1 MTGHAPVMVAEALR
15 WLEPARGGVFVDCTL
30 GLGGHSQALLEG
42 GASRVIAID
51 RDTEAIAMARERLD
65 AYGDRV
71 DIAHANYRDLGAVL
85 DARGVAAVDG
95 VLADLGVSSMQ
106 LDAVERGFS
115 FRGDAPLDM
124 RMDRSQGP
132 TAADRLRE
140 VSEGELADVIYQYGE
155 ERHSRRIARALVR
168 ARDERPVSTTGELAA
183 IVRRSVPHRGYQR
196 IDPATRTFQ
205 ALRIWVNGELE
216 GLEQFVRDAVLRLRA
231 GARLVVIAF
240 HSLEDRIVKHTL
252 RALDREAGTV
262 RVLTARPEIAGE
274 DEIARNPRA
283 RSAKLRAAERLAGR
297 RSLTMDF
304 EHAIK
309 MDVRNNPIV
318 RELDQARQ
326 RELWRWMLVGGA
338 LVGVILF
345 SLWQRFSVMRVAT
358 QIESTER
365 ELAQARELQRRLR
378 LDVERLSA
386 PRRIEQLALRAHM
399 VRADRTTT
407 RIIVRPAAASG
418 GEQVAA
424 HGEPQIAAVIARRR
438 DEAHR

>member
-95 VLADLGVSSMQ
+95 VLADLGVSSLQ

-155 ERHSRRIARALVR
+155 ERHSRRIARALIR

-216 GLEQFVRDAVLRLRA
+216 GLEQFVRDAERRLRA

-240 HSLEDRIVKHTL
+240 HSLEDRIVKHTF
-252 RALDREAGTV
+252 RALQSESAPLL
-262 RVLTARPEIAGE
+262 RVLTKRPLVPTEAE
-274 DEIARNPRA
+274 VDRNPRA
-283 RSAKLRAAERLAGR
+283 RSAKLRAAE
-297 RSLTMDF
+297 
-304 EHAIK
+304 
-309 MDVRNNPIV
+309 
-318 RELDQARQ
+318 
-326 RELWRWMLVGGA
+326 
-338 LVGVILF
+338 
-345 SLWQRFSVMRVAT
+345 
-358 QIESTER
+358 
-365 ELAQARELQRRLR
+365 
-378 LDVERLSA
+378 
-386 PRRIEQLALRAHM
+386 
-399 VRADRTTT
+399 
-407 RIIVRPAAASG
+407 
-418 GEQVAA
+418 
-424 HGEPQIAAVIARRR
+424 AV
-438 DEAHR
+438 

>member
-1 MTGHAPVMVAEALR
+1 
-15 WLEPARGGVFVDCTL
+15 
-30 GLGGHSQALLEG
+30 
-42 GASRVIAID
+42 
-51 RDTEAIAMARERLD
+51 MARERLG

-71 DIAHANYRDLGAVL
+71 DIAHANFRDLGAVL
-85 DARGVAAVDG
+85 DARGLAEVDG

-155 ERHSRRIARALVR
+155 ERHSRRIARALIR

-216 GLEQFVRDAVLRLRA
+216 GLEQFVRDAVRRLRA

-283 RSAKLRAAERLAGR
+283 RSAKLRAAERMATAG
-297 RSLTMDF
+297 
-304 EHAIK
+304 A
-309 MDVRNNPIV
+309 
-318 RELDQARQ
+318 
-326 RELWRWMLVGGA
+326 
-338 LVGVILF
+338 
-345 SLWQRFSVMRVAT
+345 
-358 QIESTER
+358 
-365 ELAQARELQRRLR
+365 
-378 LDVERLSA
+378 
-386 PRRIEQLALRAHM
+386 
-399 VRADRTTT
+399 
-407 RIIVRPAAASG
+407 
-418 GEQVAA
+418 
-424 HGEPQIAAVIARRR
+424 
-438 DEAHR
+438 

>member
-30 GLGGHSQALLEG
+30 GLGGHSQALLDG
-42 GASRVIAID
+42 GASRVVAID
-51 RDTEAIAMARERLD
+51 RDAEAIGMARERLG

-85 DARGVAAVDG
+85 DARGLAAVDG

-106 LDAVERGFS
+106 LDTMERGFS

-132 TAADRLRE
+132 TAAERLRE
-140 VSEGELADVIYQYGE
+140 VGEGELADVIYQYGE

-168 ARDERPVSTTGELAA
+168 ARDEQPIATTGELAA
-183 IVRRSVPHRGYQR
+183 LVRRAVPHRGYQR

-205 ALRIWVNGELE
+205 ALRIWINGELE
-216 GLEQFVRDAVLRLRA
+216 GLERFVRDAVLRLRA

-252 RALDREAGTV
+252 RTLDREEGVV

-283 RSAKLRAAERLAGR
+283 RSAKMRAAERLA
-297 RSLTMDF
+297 TVT
-304 EHAIK
+304 A
-309 MDVRNNPIV
+309 
-318 RELDQARQ
+318 
-326 RELWRWMLVGGA
+326 
-338 LVGVILF
+338 
-345 SLWQRFSVMRVAT
+345 
-358 QIESTER
+358 
-365 ELAQARELQRRLR
+365 
-378 LDVERLSA
+378 
-386 PRRIEQLALRAHM
+386 
-399 VRADRTTT
+399 
-407 RIIVRPAAASG
+407 
-418 GEQVAA
+418 
-424 HGEPQIAAVIARRR
+424 
-438 DEAHR
+438 

>member
-30 GLGGHSQALLEG
+30 GLGGHSRALLEG

-115 FRGDAPLDM
+115 FRADAPLDM

-140 VSEGELADVIYQYGE
+140 VSEGDLADVIYQFGE
-155 ERHSRRIARALVR
+155 ERHSRRIARALIR
-168 ARDERPVSTTGELAA
+168 ARDEQPVATTGELAA

-252 RALDREAGTV
+252 RALDREAGAV
-262 RVLTARPEIAGE
+262 RVLTARPEVAGE

-283 RSAKLRAAERLAGR
+283 RSAKLRAAERLA
-297 RSLTMDF
+297 TVT
-304 EHAIK
+304 A
-309 MDVRNNPIV
+309 
-318 RELDQARQ
+318 
-326 RELWRWMLVGGA
+326 
-338 LVGVILF
+338 
-345 SLWQRFSVMRVAT
+345 
-358 QIESTER
+358 
-365 ELAQARELQRRLR
+365 
-378 LDVERLSA
+378 
-386 PRRIEQLALRAHM
+386 
-399 VRADRTTT
+399 
-407 RIIVRPAAASG
+407 
-418 GEQVAA
+418 
-424 HGEPQIAAVIARRR
+424 
-438 DEAHR
+438 

>member
-85 DARGVAAVDG
+85 DARGLAAVDG

-155 ERHSRRIARALVR
+155 ERHSRRIARALIR
-168 ARDERPVSTTGELAA
+168 AREERAVSTTGELAA

-283 RSAKLRAAERLAGR
+283 RSAKLRAAERMAPAG
-297 RSLTMDF
+297 
-304 EHAIK
+304 A
-309 MDVRNNPIV
+309 
-318 RELDQARQ
+318 
-326 RELWRWMLVGGA
+326 
-338 LVGVILF
+338 
-345 SLWQRFSVMRVAT
+345 
-358 QIESTER
+358 
-365 ELAQARELQRRLR
+365 
-378 LDVERLSA
+378 
-386 PRRIEQLALRAHM
+386 
-399 VRADRTTT
+399 
-407 RIIVRPAAASG
+407 
-418 GEQVAA
+418 
-424 HGEPQIAAVIARRR
+424 
-438 DEAHR
+438 

>member
-1 MTGHAPVMVAEALR
+1 MTGHAPVMVTEALR

-30 GLGGHSQALLEG
+30 GLGGHSQALLDG
-42 GASRVIAID
+42 GASRVVAID
-51 RDTEAIAMARERLD
+51 RDAEAIGMARERLG

-85 DARGVAAVDG
+85 DARGLTEVDG

-132 TAADRLRE
+132 TAADRLRD

-168 ARDERPVSTTGELAA
+168 ARDEGPVSTTGELAA

-216 GLEQFVRDAVLRLRA
+216 GLEPFVRDAVSRLRT

-252 RALDREAGTV
+252 RALDREEGLV
-262 RVLTARPEIAGE
+262 RVLTPRPETAGD
-274 DEIARNPRA
+274 DEVAGNPRA
-283 RSAKLRAAERLAGR
+283 RSAKLRAAERLA
-297 RSLTMDF
+297 
-304 EHAIK
+304 
-309 MDVRNNPIV
+309 
-318 RELDQARQ
+318 
-326 RELWRWMLVGGA
+326 
-338 LVGVILF
+338 
-345 SLWQRFSVMRVAT
+345 
-358 QIESTER
+358 
-365 ELAQARELQRRLR
+365 
-378 LDVERLSA
+378 
-386 PRRIEQLALRAHM
+386 
-399 VRADRTTT
+399 
-407 RIIVRPAAASG
+407 
-418 GEQVAA
+418 
-424 HGEPQIAAVIARRR
+424 AVTA
-438 DEAHR
+438 